1 MLSVPSRI
9 VIIEKGGTP
18 WWVPLLATLLI
29 GVAAAIASYLA
40 TWWFKKRDI
49 DGENARQAATL
60 VDDAD
65 RALPRSTE
73 TFTTQVSQ
81 MPDDPL
87 DKVTRLLRE
96 ARLRAQ
102 PLNDF
107 DLDQRLGTA
116 LYFLS
121 DAQEWRKRPVGARPW
136 MHRAID
142 NVRIGLAPYLA
153 PPPLI
158 PWRRP
163 NVFLEVLFPSFSE
176 YIGIKRFAKEDP
188 EAVTQGLDDWF
199 AKESEEK
206 AAEAIE
212 DQRAFDEEH
221 KRWMESEERK
231 RSMEEH
237 ADE

>member
-1 MLSVPSRI
+1 PETGAHWRATGAHGRIDSMLSVPSRI

-29 GVAAAIASYLA
+29 GVAAAIASFLA

-65 RALPRSTE
+65 R
-73 TFTTQVSQ
+73 
-81 MPDDPL
+81 
-87 DKVTRLLRE
+87 
-96 ARLRAQ
+96 
-102 PLNDF
+102 
-107 DLDQRLGTA
+107 
-116 LYFLS
+116 
-121 DAQEWRKRPVGARPW
+121 ARPW

-221 KRWMESEERK
+221 KRWIESEERK
-231 RSMEEH
+231 RWMEEH